1 MYRDEHSYLLGLE
14 LDGRS
19 CAVSMAYCG
28 VVMEQGE
35 NVHLSCTP
43 QRHQDRIE
51 IEGGVCF
58 PWCGVHFYMLLL

>member
-43 QRHQDRIE
+43 QKHQ
-51 IEGGVCF
+51 
-58 PWCGVHFYMLLL
+58 Y